1 MPGRDRI
8 GDVPDLGVV
17 VELVLVAQLRAGL
30 GAYLGALF
38 AGRAEADER
47 AGDGAE
53 LRELVVIGDLELLD
67 RAVFLCGGRRA
78 GR

>member
-1 MPGRDRI
+1 MYQTSSSSKT
-8 GDVPDLGVV
+8 V
-17 VELVLVAQLRAGL
+17 VLVAELRAGL
-30 GAYLGALF
+30 GADLGALF

-53 LRELVVIGDLELLD
+53 LGELVVVGDLELLD
-67 RAVFLCGGRRA
+67 RAVFVLGGRRA